1 MSNDA
6 SLESLTI
13 DNVQTT
19 SISSTEYEIIVKDTV
34 TKPEVHAVASDSK
47 ATVSID
53 ASIEETKE
61 TTKTVDMTTVIKKQ
75 YQFK

>member
-1 MSNDA
+1 MENSRLHINNKHIVNDA

-13 DNVQTT
+13 DNVQAT

-53 ASIEETKE
+53 ASIEETK
-61 TTKTVDMTTVIKKQ
+61 KQ
-75 YQFK
+75 QRQLI